1 MFIIII
7 YHLVT
12 IADIKMN
19 NKNFKKLQNI
29 VSTIFNLILEKK
41 IQYINFR
48 KIVHRNL
55 HILEAMLCE
64 RINKT
69 NK

>member
-1 MFIIII
+1 
-7 YHLVT
+7 
-12 IADIKMN
+12 MN

-29 VSTIFNLILEKK
+29 VSTKK

-55 HILEAMLCE
+55 HILEAMFVE
-64 RINKT
+64 E
-69 NK
+69 